1 MNQTEVF
8 QAVVARCRGLGA
20 NVLPRDVIM
29 LSVSGITAH
38 VSPWNLEE
46 LTETEP
52 AQRAARAVLAVAEF
66 AAKANTIT
74 ESERLTATAKS
85 ADILD
90 LARASAPELS
100 GLLAAADAALE
111 AAVLVE
117 RREVA
122 PVPIEAADAAQ
133 SVVDVELRGILRA
146 AGGLGEQISMVQQE
160 FAICRATL
168 RQPTG
173 FPEPVIEHAR
183 KAWADFNPAK
193 QTSTA
198 AQRVAASWREA
209 RRIIGQAQHALN
221 TLSSGRDRR
230 PGTLAAA

>member
-20 NVLPRDVIM
+20 AVLPRDVIA
-29 LSVSGITAH
+29 LSVSGIQTFLN
-38 VSPWNLEE
+38 PWNLEL

-52 AQRAARAVLAVAEF
+52 AQRSARAVLAVAEF

-74 ESERLTATAKS
+74 ESERLTATAKT

-100 GLLAAADAALE
+100 ALLAAADAALE

-122 PVPIEAADAAQ
+122 PLPIAEADAAQ
-133 SVVDVELRGILRA
+133 SVVDVELRSLVRS
-146 AGGLGEQISMVQQE
+146 LPLHEQIRAVQGQ
-160 FAICRATL
+160 FATCRAVI

-173 FPEPVIEHAR
+173 FPETLIEYAR
-183 KAWADFNPAK
+183 KAWKELNPQT

-198 AQRVAASWREA
+198 SQRMAASWREA
-209 RRIIGQAQHALN
+209 RSIIAQCQNALN
-221 TLSSGRDRR
+221 QLSSGQDRR